1 MPTRYLK
8 ESICT
13 SEQIDML
20 TAFDE
25 TVFYRLIVNVD
36 DFGRMD
42 GRLPILRS
50 KLFPLKDIRDAQ
62 IEKALQALS
71 SAELVERY
79 VVCGKPFVR
88 LTGWVRHQSV
98 RAARSRYP
106 GPEEADKMENES
118 FADNCMQVYTDDC
131 KFSRNRNRES
141 KSKSKSNVCAEPETV
156 SAPVADAS
164 PVVIT
169 LLLNTGEEYPITQK
183 TVDELSP
190 IYPGVDIMTELRKMK
205 GWCIG
210 HETKRKTKRGIMAF
224 VTNWLNSEQNDA
236 TKKRSGT
243 SNQAAKQY
251 QAGANGVDIQP
262 GENPFRR

>member
-13 SEQIDML
+13 SEQIDAL

-42 GRLPILRS
+42 GRLPIIRS

-88 LTGWVRHQSV
+88 LTGWVRHQSI
-98 RAARSRYP
+98 RAAKSRYP
-106 GPEEADKMENES
+106 GPEEADETQNEQ
-118 FADNCMQVYTDDC
+118 FADNCMQTYTDSDN
-131 KFSRNRNRES
+131 FSRNRNRNRNRNRES
-141 KSKSKSNVCAEPETV
+141 NICAEPETD
-156 SAPVADAS
+156 SAPQADAS
-164 PVVIT
+164 PVLIT
-169 LLLNTGEEYPITQK
+169 LILNTGEEHPITQQ
-183 TVDELSP
+183 TVDQLSP
-190 IYPGVDIMTELRKMK
+190 IYPGVDIMAELRAMK

-210 HETKRKTKRGIMAF
+210 HPAKRKTKRGIMAF
-224 VTNWLNSEQNDA
+224 VTNWLKTAQDEA
-236 TKKRSGT
+236 TRKRANG
-243 SNQAAKQY
+243 QPVKQY